1 MNNLLIVELFT
12 SFWNN
17 CLKIDDEEGRVIIT
31 SLEQY
36 WENSPDVCDLVSL
49 VSF

>member
-1 MNNLLIVELFT
+1 MNPLIVELFT